1 MGQCQKRQTH
11 DTRVLVKPT
20 GNFLSGG
27 GDSGFDRLQVCKYH
41 RTIAKSGDFPHQPQQ
56 IVDVLQNMNGKQ
68 IVIGS

>member
-1 MGQCQKRQTH
+1 VSETADPRYQSFNQTNGQFPQRW
-11 DTRVLVKPT
+11 
-20 GNFLSGG
+20 GY
-27 GDSGFDRLQVCKYH
+27 SGFDRLQVCKYH